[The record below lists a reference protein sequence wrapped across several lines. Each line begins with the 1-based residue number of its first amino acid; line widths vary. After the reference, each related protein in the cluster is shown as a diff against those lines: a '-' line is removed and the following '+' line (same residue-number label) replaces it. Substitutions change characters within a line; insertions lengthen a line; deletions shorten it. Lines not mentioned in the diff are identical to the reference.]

1 MQAMTAS
8 SKQTDA
14 AITPLAMIKWAGC
27 FMTTIKW
34 LVSEPSLAL
43 AVCEQLL
50 SSCPVETDE
59 IQSRSF
65 VARTRRLPNLRSL
78 RRRRLEHQSLVGD
91 SSG

>member
-1 MQAMTAS
+1 MSMQAMTAS

-43 AVCEQLL
+43 AV
-50 SSCPVETDE
+50 
-59 IQSRSF
+59 
-65 VARTRRLPNLRSL
+65 
-78 RRRRLEHQSLVGD
+78 
-91 SSG
+91 